1 MTLQVAKARR
11 LEALNKRND
20 DRILVEP
27 ATHHAQVTLP
37 DKGTVADYLID
48 ALRHGADLAQ
58 LSAETG
64 WSKSTLL
71 VNLYKVAKKTGLG
84 IRRRRDTLQL
94 VLPSDSKHIFPG
106 PKVVNPSDT
115 LNAQAEEVLDTPSLV
130 A

>member
-1 MTLQVAKARR
+1 MTLQIAKARR
-11 LEALNKRND
+11 LEALNKRNN

-27 ATHHAQVTLP
+27 VAHHTQITLP
-37 DKGTVADYLID
+37 EEGTVADYLID

-58 LSAETG
+58 LCAETG

-84 IRRRRDTLQL
+84 IRRRQDTLHL
-94 VLPSDSKHIFPG
+94 MLPSDAKQILPG

-115 LNAQAEEVLDTPSLV
+115 VHAKAEEVLATPSLV

>member
-1 MTLQVAKARR
+1 MTLQIAKARR
-11 LEALNKRND
+11 LEALNKRNK

-27 ATHHAQVTLP
+27 VAHYTQITLP
-37 DKGTVADYLID
+37 DEGTVAGYLID

-71 VNLYKVAKKTGLG
+71 VNLYKVAKKTGVG
-84 IRRRRDTLQL
+84 IRRRQDTLQL
-94 VLPSDSKHIFPG
+94 MLPSGSKHTFPG
-106 PKVVNPSDT
+106 PKVVNPSTT
-115 LNAQAEEVLDTPSLV
+115 LSAQAEEVLDTPSLV